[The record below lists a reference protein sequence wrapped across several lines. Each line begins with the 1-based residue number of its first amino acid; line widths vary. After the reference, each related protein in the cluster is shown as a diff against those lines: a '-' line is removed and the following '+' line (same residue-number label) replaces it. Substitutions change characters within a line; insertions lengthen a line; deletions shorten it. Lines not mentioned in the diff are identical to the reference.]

1 MVLKFDKASVFAAAP
16 FAIWMVL
23 MFALPSS
30 SAWAYASRTLAAT
43 VALVAAAVYFLRTKS
58 LDTHFPA
65 ADKGMFGVKIFWGL
79 VAGVIVTFLWIAPE
93 YCSFYREW
101 CILGEVPSP
110 TEVQYSPYDPVVCG
124 WPLTVLRLI
133 GSAFVIAPAE
143 ELFFRAYLYRRL
155 QSEEWRS
162 VDRRRFDWSAF
173 LWTTGL
179 FAVEHNRIVAAV
191 MAGVFYLFV
200 YRRHG
205 LFAAALAHVVT
216 NLLLALFVLYSG
228 AWSFW

>member
-1 MVLKFDKASVFAAAP
+1 MALKPDRSTVFAVSP
-16 FAIWMVL
+16 FAIWMAM

-30 SAWAYASRTLAAT
+30 SAWAYALRTLASFI
-43 VALVAAAVYFLRTKS
+43 ALVAAGIYFLRTKR
-58 LDTHFPA
+58 LEPHILTC
-65 ADKGMFGVKIFWGL
+65 ADKSFAVKLFWGL
-79 VAGVIVTFLWIAPE
+79 FIGVIVTFLWIAPE
-93 YCSFYREW
+93 YFLFYRKW
-101 CILGEVPSP
+101 CILGDVPSP
-110 TEVQYSPYDPVVCG
+110 LQEQTSPYDPNVCG

-179 FAVEHNRIVAAV
+179 FAVEHNRIIAAV
-191 MAGVFYLFV
+191 MAGVFYLLV
-200 YRRHG
+200 YRRCG
-205 LFAAALAHVVT
+205 LFAATLAHVVT